1 MSRHPS
7 FTSSALNTWVTSVV
21 VGFISLANVLIVSR
35 VLGATGRGDFAFM
48 SAVAYLSS
56 QLALLGVEQAN
67 INFASAKP
75 ELRRALATNSLLLS
89 LLLGGIAAGLVA
101 GGIALIPR
109 VGGPAP
115 VDLRWLMLAAIPM
128 LVLQVYMLL
137 LVRADYAFGL
147 ANVATLITPVLNI
160 VANGALAGAGRLT
173 VGTAYGAWVAGQA
186 LGTLLMVWH
195 VARRSAGFGRPDLGL
210 ARRSLGFG
218 LKAQGG
224 RAMTLGNYRLDQ
236 WIVGGISGARAL
248 GLYSVAVAWSETL
261 FYLPTALASVQRPD
275 LVRMERGDAAREAAT
290 AFRATMVITV
300 PMMIVLVVGAPFF
313 CATVFGAEFRGSTNE
328 LRILSLGAVGVAAL
342 KLFGNAL
349 TAQRK
354 PMLETAAVSA
364 AFVVTVALDILL
376 IPPHAGLGASFAST
390 VAYSAGGI
398 AAVVLFARA
407 LGARTSDLIPRPRDA
422 GVLWREARALIRRG
436 GEPNEREAIA
446 PRLDRFER

>member
-1 MSRHPS
+1 
-7 FTSSALNTWVTSVV
+7 
-21 VGFISLANVLIVSR
+21 
-35 VLGATGRGDFAFM
+35 
-48 SAVAYLSS
+48 
-56 QLALLGVEQAN
+56 
-67 INFASAKP
+67 
-75 ELRRALATNSLLLS
+75 
-89 LLLGGIAAGLVA
+89 
-101 GGIALIPR
+101 
-109 VGGPAP
+109 
-115 VDLRWLMLAAIPM
+115 
-128 LVLQVYMLL
+128 
-137 LVRADYAFGL
+137 
-147 ANVATLITPVLNI
+147 
-160 VANGALAGAGRLT
+160 
-173 VGTAYGAWVAGQA
+173 
-186 LGTLLMVWH
+186 
-195 VARRSAGFGRPDLGL
+195 
-210 ARRSLGFG
+210 
-218 LKAQGG
+218 
-224 RAMTLGNYRLDQ
+224 MTLGNYRLDQ